1 MSQTRSGRCRYS
13 QGEKAIKAAYA
24 KRRHDRGVCDYR
36 HQRRYHMLADLRGLG
51 DDDVSVRFNSTTMYE
66 HVPRL
71 RQLVQNEMCFFRHD
85 YT

>member
-1 MSQTRSGRCRYS
+1 
-13 QGEKAIKAAYA
+13 
-24 KRRHDRGVCDYR
+24 
-36 HQRRYHMLADLRGLG
+36 MLADLRGLG